1 MNAEELYSFRG
12 DLQQQGI
19 VFCYSGFMTE
29 QILTGIASAL
39 KSKLAID
46 ETDKKVAKGLF
57 SILVEQVQNVIR
69 YSAEYEPPDDEASEL
84 RYGVLI
90 VGKKNELFH
99 VTCGNL
105 IRIQD
110 VERLRVNLSEV
121 QAMDKDELKARYKET
136 LKGETPEGSKGA
148 GVGFLDIA
156 RRARHGFEFD
166 FHPVNGDHSY
176 FSFIA
181 YV

>member
-1 MNAEELYSFRG
+1 MNAEELYNFRT
-12 DLQQQGI
+12 DLQKQGI

-29 QILTGIASAL
+29 QILTGIAQAL
-39 KSKLAID
+39 KSKMAIE
-46 ETDKKVAKGLF
+46 ETDKQVAKGVF

-69 YSAEYEPPDDEASEL
+69 YSAEYDPPDDATSEL

-90 VGKKNELFH
+90 VGKINELFH

-110 VERLRVNLSEV
+110 VERLGENLSEV
-121 QAMDKDELKARYKET
+121 QAMDKDELKAKYKET

-166 FHPVNGDHSY
+166 FHPVNGYHSY

-181 YV
+181 YM

>member
-1 MNAEELYSFRG
+1 MNAQELFRFRG
-12 DLQQQGI
+12 ELQEQGI

-29 QILTGIASAL
+29 QILTGIAQAL

-46 ETDKKVAKGLF
+46 ETDKKIAKGLF

-69 YSAEYEPPDDEASEL
+69 YSAEYEPPDDASSEL

-90 VGKKNELFH
+90 VGKKDDKFH

-105 IRIQD
+105 ILNHD
-110 VERLRVNLSEV
+110 VQRLRNNLSEV
-121 QAMDKDELKARYKET
+121 QGMGKDELKAKYKET
-136 LKGETPEGSKGA
+136 LKGDTPEGSKGA

-156 RRARHGFEFD
+156 RRARHGFNFD
-166 FHPVNGDHSY
+166 FHPVNDEHSY

-181 YV
+181 YM